1 MDRTLQLTSPLKFA
15 SARSRGASDALAL
28 PRRTPVLLRCLS
40 EHEDAGFVQGVV
52 IASDEAGCR
61 VRIDREALLNEGAG
75 LEVICFGDDGGP
87 WRMEA
92 SLGPRPRPRSS
103 DRSVIELRMTGTAT
117 RVEQRQA
124 YRVCVTGLGMG
135 MRIAGA
141 GFAQVLDASVDGLGV
156 LSAIPLPVDEQRVV
170 TLQFGDQA
178 VSGAMVAR
186 NCTMRADG
194 RFRIGL
200 EAAQDQSDLR
210 RQLQSL
216 TMAVQRE
223 QIRRLTERG
232 VEETAGTGPR
242 PPFTVVPVEDGA
254 ASGQPFSAGPMRGFR
269 ERRAHPRLPW
279 KRDLTIEVEDQSGVR
294 TLQVKTIDV
303 SCGGFGFYSRAYLHV
318 GTIVRSVISIRD
330 QRRPIV
336 GLVRYCQ
343 VVGGF
348 MHRVG
353 VQFIRDNSTD
363 IAPATGDGA
372 ETRLN

>member
-1 MDRTLQLTSPLKFA
+1 MDRTLQLISPLEFVP
-15 SARSRGASDALAL
+15 ARARGASDALAL
-28 PRRTPVLLRCLS
+28 PRRTPVLLRCLGA
-40 EHEDAGFVQGVV
+40 HDDAGFVQCVV

-61 VRIDREALLNEGAG
+61 VRIDRGASLNEGAR
-75 LEVICFGDDGGP
+75 LEMICFGDDSGP

-92 SLGPRPRPRSS
+92 SLGPRPRSS
-103 DRSVIELRMTGTAT
+103 DRTTIELRMTGTVT

-124 YRVCVTGLGMG
+124 YRVCVTGLGMT

-141 GFAQVLDASVDGLGV
+141 GLAQVLDASVDGLSV
-156 LSAIPLPVDEQRVV
+156 VSAIPLPVDEQRVV
-170 TLQFGDQA
+170 TLQYGDQM
-178 VSGAMVAR
+178 VSGAMVVR
-186 NCTMRADG
+186 NCTMRSDG
-194 RFRIGL
+194 HYRLGL
-200 EAAQDQSDLR
+200 EAVQDQTELR

-216 TMAVQRE
+216 AMAVQRE

-232 VEETAGTGPR
+232 VEESAGTGPR
-242 PPFTVVPVEDGA
+242 PPFTVVPVENNA
-254 ASGQPFSAGPMRGFR
+254 ASLQPLHAGAMRGFH

-363 IAPATGDGA
+363 SAPATGDGA